1 MTSFG
6 FAAIVPSLRDYWN
19 NEIATLKKIIFWGSF
34 IPLVCYLLWIF
45 VIMGACEQHLAEL
58 MQSEHAITGLG
69 KSLMIT
75 TSSSIIMGLFDLFS
89 SICMLT
95 AFLNVALGLKDFISD
110 GFQLQKKGSQAYLS
124 LALTFL
130 PPLVMVVFN
139 PGLYLKA
146 LNYAGIFCVLLQ
158 LLIPILMRWQIKPSI
173 SLGLLTLGGSISIIL
188 PYLHL

>member
-1 MTSFG
+1 
-6 FAAIVPSLRDYWN
+6 
-19 NEIATLKKIIFWGSF
+19 
-34 IPLVCYLLWIF
+34 
-45 VIMGACEQHLAEL
+45 
-58 MQSEHAITGLG
+58 
-69 KSLMIT
+69 
-75 TSSSIIMGLFDLFS
+75 MGLFDLFS